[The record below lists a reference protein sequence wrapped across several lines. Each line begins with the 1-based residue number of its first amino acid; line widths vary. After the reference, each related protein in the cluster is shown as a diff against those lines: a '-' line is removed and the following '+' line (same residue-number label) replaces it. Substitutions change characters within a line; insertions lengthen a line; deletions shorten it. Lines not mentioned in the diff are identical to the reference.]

1 LNYRAPAAYSPNPYT
16 TVRIEETTM
25 TSFVLI
31 TTHRITPG
39 ATDDVV
45 ALLARYERRLRSDE
59 PGLLTFQAHLAEDGD
74 RLALLHVLAGP
85 EAADRHLQLVAPL
98 LAEASTLVRNLRIE
112 AYGEPGPAL
121 REAIARNAA
130 AGVATVVQP
139 RPVAG
144 FSRATR

>member
-1 LNYRAPAAYSPNPYT
+1 M

-59 PGLLTFQAHLAEDGD
+59 T
-74 RLALLHVLAGP
+74 
-85 EAADRHLQLVAPL
+85 
-98 LAEASTLVRNLRIE
+98 
-112 AYGEPGPAL
+112 GPAL

-139 RPVAG
+139 HPVAG
-144 FSRATR
+144 FSRAAR